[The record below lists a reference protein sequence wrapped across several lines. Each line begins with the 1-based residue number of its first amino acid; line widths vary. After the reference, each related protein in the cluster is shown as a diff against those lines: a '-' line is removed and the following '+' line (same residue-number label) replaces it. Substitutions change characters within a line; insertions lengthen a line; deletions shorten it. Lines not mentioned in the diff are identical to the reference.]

1 MNPIVIAGG
10 IIALLLLNRKSKAQT
25 QMPQSSGPIP
35 SPANPSGLDKPTGSS
50 TTSDPIASPANP
62 AGLDVPSEPISSPAN
77 PDVLEKDVEPAVVY
91 EVVSD
96 GNWTPSPANPKG
108 LEEELMLDTSTPVSS
123 PANPSGLVDILIS
136 NEESKSGSSSSDPI
150 ASPANPSGLDK
161 PTGPSTTS
169 DPIASPANPKG
180 LDKAVSTT
188 KSNNPNTDP
197 TLKDPQTGLSLLGAN
212 LSGETILNTKDGGRL
227 IIGFDKNYPPLNKR
241 EVNQFQKLA
250 NSYGVG
256 EPIKVYN
263 GQFDGKGYFSFGG
276 FGSFERW
283 LLGQTGFTLAQA
295 GKGKLAGGPYSRRIY
310 LLGKQKGLLNVE
322 TIKKYIQYRDKKVA
336 EYKAQLQKSKERAA
350 KPTPKVFA
358 GKVLDANGNYVTPKG
373 QQDCPDG
380 YKYISNAGWS
390 GCVSPERYEQW
401 AIQMAYAMNDIP
413 VRLTSWTGIRNGV
426 EVRNSRK
433 FSKTIDYPE
442 HIFKKNISGYGLS
455 YTDSLKGLTNS
466 FKFKNNFWGTKD
478 GKYVI
483 LYGKVRV
490 KMNDGKIKK
499 FYVVY
504 PVTKEEFDKWK
515 EAAYYIELSKKKK

>member
-35 SPANPSGLDKPTGSS
+35 SPANPSGLD
-50 TTSDPIASPANP
+50 
-62 AGLDVPSEPISSPAN
+62 VPSESISSPAN
-77 PDVLEKDVEPAVVY
+77 PDVLAKDVEPSGEY

-123 PANPSGLVDILIS
+123 PANPKGLIDILIS

-150 ASPANPSGLDK
+150 ASPANPKGLDK
-161 PTGPSTTS
+161 P
-169 DPIASPANPKG
+169 
-180 LDKAVSTT
+180 VSTT
-188 KSNNPNTDP
+188 KSNDPNEYNTDP

-212 LSGETILNTKDGGRL
+212 ISGKTISNTQDGGRM
-227 IIGFDKNYPPLNKR
+227 IIGFDKNYPYLNKR

-263 GQFDGKGYFSFGG
+263 GQFGGKGYFSFGG

-295 GKGKLAGGPYSRRIY
+295 GKGKLAGGPYSARIY
-310 LLGKQKGLLNVE
+310 LLGKQKGLLNVK

-390 GCVSPERYEQW
+390 GCVSPERYEEW

-413 VRLTSWTGIRNGV
+413 VRLTSWTGTRNGLK
-426 EVRNSRK
+426 VRNSRK
-433 FSKTIDYPE
+433 FSKTFDYPE
-442 HIFKKNISGYGLS
+442 NIFKQNISGYGLS

-490 KMNDGKIKK
+490 KMNDGKIQK

>member
-35 SPANPSGLDKPTGSS
+35 SPANPSGLDKTMGPL
-50 TTSDPIASPANP
+50 TTSDPITSPSNP
-62 AGLDVPSEPISSPAN
+62 AGLDVPSESISSPAN
-77 PDVLEKDVEPAVVY
+77 PDVLAKDVEPSGEY

-108 LEEELMLDTSTPVSS
+108 LQEELMLDTSKPVSS
-123 PANPSGLVDILIS
+123 PANPKGLIDILIS

-150 ASPANPSGLDK
+150 ASPANPKGLDT
-161 PTGPSTTS
+161 PTGPTTNS
-169 DPIASPANPKG
+169 
-180 LDKAVSTT
+180 
-188 KSNNPNTDP
+188 
-197 TLKDPQTGLSLLGAN
+197 DPQTGLSLEGAN
-212 LSGETILNTKDGGRL
+212 TSGKTTTNTADGGSMT
-227 IIGFDKNYPPLNKR
+227 IGFNKNYPLLNRKDSNAF
-241 EVNQFQKLA
+241 ESLA
-250 NSYGVG
+250 KSYGIGDDIVVDG
-256 EPIKVYN
+256 YRLGLGSYN
-263 GQFDGKGYFSFGG
+263 VFRD
-276 FGSFERW
+276 W
-283 LLGQTGFTLAQA
+283 LLEKTGFTKAQA
-295 GKGKLAGGPYSRRIY
+295 GWRKLGSAPYRARVY
-310 LLGKQKGLLNVE
+310 LLAKQKGIPLNEE
-322 TIKKYIQYRDKKVA
+322 TIKEFIKLRDKRVA
-336 EYKAQLQKSKERAA
+336 EYKLSKQKSKERAA
-350 KPTPKVFA
+350 RPKSKVFA
-358 GKVLDANGNYVTPKG
+358 GKVLDENGNYVTPKG

-413 VRLTSWTGIRNGV
+413 VRLTSWTGTQNGV

-442 HIFKKNISGYGLS
+442 NIFKKNISSYGLS

-466 FKFKNNFWGTKD
+466 FEFKNNFWGTKD

-490 KMNDGKIKK
+490 KMNDGKIQK

>member
-35 SPANPSGLDKPTGSS
+35 SPANPSGLD
-50 TTSDPIASPANP
+50 
-62 AGLDVPSEPISSPAN
+62 VPSESISSPAN
-77 PDVLEKDVEPAVVY
+77 PDVLAKDVEPSGEY

-108 LEEELMLDTSTPVSS
+108 LQEELMLDTSTPVSS
-123 PANPSGLVDILIS
+123 PANPKGLIDILVS

-150 ASPANPSGLDK
+150 ASPAPPKVSETPK
-161 PTGPSTTS
+161 KTTQS
-169 DPIASPANPKG
+169 
-180 LDKAVSTT
+180 VSA
-188 KSNNPNTDP
+188 KEYEAALKKKYDNLVVINTDP

-212 LSGETILNTKDGGRL
+212 ISGKNVFKTEDGGRM
-227 IIGFDKNYPPLNKR
+227 IIKFNKNYPILNKKDSNAF
-241 EVNQFQKLA
+241 ESLA
-250 NSYGVG
+250 KSYGIGDDIVVDG
-256 EPIKVYN
+256 YRLGLGSYN
-263 GQFDGKGYFSFGG
+263 SF
-276 FGSFERW
+276 RDW
-283 LLGQTGFTLAQA
+283 LLEKTGFTKAQA
-295 GKGKLAGGPYSRRIY
+295 GWGKLGAAPYRARIY
-310 LLGKQKGLLNVE
+310 LLAKQKGIPLNEV
-322 TIKKYIQYRDKKVA
+322 TIKEFIEIRDEKVR
-336 EYKAQLQKSKERAA
+336 EHKLMRQRQKERAA
-350 KPTPKVFA
+350 KPKRKVFA
-358 GKVLDANGNYVTPKG
+358 GKVLDDNGNYVTPKG

-390 GCVSPERYEQW
+390 GCVSPERYEEW

-413 VRLTSWTGIRNGV
+413 VRLTSWTGTRNGLK
-426 EVRNSRK
+426 VRNSRK
-433 FSKTIDYPE
+433 FSKTFDYPE
-442 HIFKKNISGYGLS
+442 NIFKQNISGYGLS

-466 FKFKNNFWGTKD
+466 FEFKNNFWGTKD

-483 LYGKVRV
+483 LYGQVRV
-490 KMNDGKIKK
+490 KMNDGKIQK

>member
-1 MNPIVIAGG
+1 
-10 IIALLLLNRKSKAQT
+10 
-25 QMPQSSGPIP
+25 
-35 SPANPSGLDKPTGSS
+35 
-50 TTSDPIASPANP
+50 
-62 AGLDVPSEPISSPAN
+62 
-77 PDVLEKDVEPAVVY
+77 
-91 EVVSD
+91 
-96 GNWTPSPANPKG
+96 
-108 LEEELMLDTSTPVSS
+108 MLDTSTPVSS
-123 PANPSGLVDILIS
+123 PANPQGLVDIIIS
-136 NEESKSGSSSSDPI
+136 NEDSKSGSSSSDPI

-180 LDKAVSTT
+180 LDKPVSTN
-188 KSNNPNTDP
+188 KSTDPNKYNTDP

-212 LSGETILNTKDGGRL
+212 ISGVMITNTADGGQMK
-227 IIGFDKNYPPLNKR
+227 IGFDKNYPFLNKR
-241 EVNQFQKLA
+241 EINQFKKLA

-263 GQFDGKGYFSFGG
+263 GSFGGKGYFQFGG

-295 GKGKLAGGPYSRRIY
+295 GKGKLAAGPFSARIY

-322 TIKKYIQYRDKKVA
+322 TIKKYIQYRDQRVA

-350 KPTPKVFA
+350 KPKAKVFA

-380 YKYISNAGWS
+380 YKYISNAGWT

-413 VRLTSWTGIRNGV
+413 KRLTAWTGTRNGV

-433 FSKTIDYPE
+433 FSKTLDYPE
-442 HIFKKNISGYGLS
+442 NIFKKNISGYGLS
-455 YTDSLKGLTNS
+455 YTTSLKGLTNS
-466 FKFKNNFWGTKD
+466 FKFKNNFLGQERW
-478 GKYVI
+478 
-483 LYGKVRV
+483 KVCCL
-490 KMNDGKIKK
+490 I
-499 FYVVY
+499 
-504 PVTKEEFDKWK
+504 W
-515 EAAYYIELSKKKK
+515 